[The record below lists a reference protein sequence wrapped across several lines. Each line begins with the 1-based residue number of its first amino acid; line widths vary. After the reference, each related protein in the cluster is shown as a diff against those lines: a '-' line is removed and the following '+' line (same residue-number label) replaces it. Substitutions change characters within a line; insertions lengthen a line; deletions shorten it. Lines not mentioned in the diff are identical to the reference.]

1 MILKPEDVL
10 HIPGLG
16 FDGLVGYS
24 PIAMAKNA
32 IGMASACEEY
42 GASFFA
48 NGASP
53 GAVLEHPGVLKDPEK
68 VRTAWQEAYGG
79 PHKANRVAVL
89 EEGMKFTPISINPQ
103 EAQFLE
109 TRKFQ
114 LDEIARIFRIPPHMI
129 GDLEHAT
136 FSNIEEQSLE
146 FVQYTLQPWL
156 VRWEQ
161 AMQRALFK
169 PEEKQTYFIRFNVDG
184 LLRGNYATR
193 MQGYATGINNGFMCP
208 NDVRQLENLDLI
220 PDEMGGNTFMVN
232 GTMTPLKDVGAAYKT
247 QEGSEPEEGS
257 EENDPDE
264 QGEEEDNEEV
274 LEMGNKPDQG
284 SGRRRDGR
292 TGPVS

>member
-1 MILKPEDVL
+1 M
-10 HIPGLG
+10 
-16 FDGLVGYS
+16 
-24 PIAMAKNA
+24 
-32 IGMASACEEY
+32 
-42 GASFFA
+42 
-48 NGASP
+48 
-53 GAVLEHPGVLKDPEK
+53 LEHPGVLKDPEK

-161 AMQRALFK
+161 AMQRTLLK
-169 PEEKQTYFIRFNVDG
+169 PEEKKNYFIRFNVDG

-208 NDVRQLENLDLI
+208 NDIRALENLDLI
-220 PDEMGGNTFMVN
+220 PDELGGNTFMVN
-232 GTMTPLKDVGAAYKT
+232 GTMTPLKDVGAAYKQT
-247 QEGSEPEEGS
+247 ETDS
-257 EENDPDE
+257 D
-264 QGEEEDNEEV
+264 EEDPKTDMKEGGEPVEKNRHDRSKIR
-274 LEMGNKPDQG
+274 KPN
-284 SGRRRDGR
+284 S
-292 TGPVS
+292 S

>member
-1 MILKPEDVL
+1 
-10 HIPGLG
+10 
-16 FDGLVGYS
+16 
-24 PIAMAKNA
+24 
-32 IGMASACEEY
+32 
-42 GASFFA
+42 
-48 NGASP
+48 
-53 GAVLEHPGVLKDPEK
+53 
-68 VRTAWQEAYGG
+68 
-79 PHKANRVAVL
+79 
-89 EEGMKFTPISINPQ
+89 MKFTPISINPQ

-161 AMQRALFK
+161 AMQRALFR
-169 PEEKQTYFIRFNVDG
+169 PEEKQTYFIRFK
-184 LLRGNYATR
+184 
-193 MQGYATGINNGFMCP
+193 TGINNGFMCP

-220 PDEMGGNTFMVN
+220 PNEMGGNTFMVN

-247 QEGSEPEEGS
+247 QEESEPEEGS
-257 EENDPDE
+257 EEDDPDE

-284 SGRRRDGR
+284 SGRRRDRGA
-292 TGPVS
+292 GPVSERGHSE